1 MIMTRPQFIYL
12 LPIYLLFWIL
22 KFFLDKKE
30 KKQVFTGI
38 ISCAICIVV
47 LLIYCGMMKYQHGEF
62 SLSAVSYINDTVT
75 AVYSDLYKRA
85 DNQNMIAIVDEA
97 VKESND
103 GTTAFQALN
112 DLRAEYEIDEI
123 KEFASQSLK
132 KDSEYVDYLMNKT
145 IGLSNE
151 SIGASG
157 YIANKEGY
165 QDINYSILGNLVL
178 PINFAFVYIM
188 IIVAIVYLL
197 WKLIKFKK
205 IDWLVAFCTALIFAN
220 LFTLIVGA
228 PFEPQRLFLPSIVP
242 VLLLIGFVLSNVKS
256 NELENEERVIVK
268 NGEKQRK

>member
-22 KFFLDKKE
+22 KFFLKKKK
-30 KKQVFTGI
+30 KKQVITGI
-38 ISCAICIVV
+38 ISCVICVVV
-47 LLIYCGMMKYQHGEF
+47 LSIYCGMMKYQHGEF
-62 SLSAVSYINDTVT
+62 SITAVSYINDTVT
-75 AVYSDLYKRA
+75 AVYSELYKRA
-85 DNQNMIAIVDEA
+85 DNQDMIAIVDET
-97 VKESND
+97 VKEKND
-103 GTTAFQALN
+103 RTTAFQALYN
-112 DLRAEYEIDEI
+112 LEAKCEINEI
-123 KEFASQSLK
+123 KEFAKQSLK
-132 KDSEYVDYLMNKT
+132 KDSTYFYYIFGKT

-157 YIANKEGY
+157 YVPNEEGY

-228 PFEPQRLFLPSIVP
+228 PFEPQRLFLPSIVQ
-242 VLLLIGFVLSNVKS
+242 VLLLIGLVFSKIKINAF
-256 NELENEERVIVK
+256 ENDERLVVK
-268 NGEKQRK
+268 NG

>member
-1 MIMTRPQFIYL
+1 MTRPQFIYL
-12 LPIYLLFWIL
+12 LPIYLLFWVL
-22 KFFLDKKE
+22 KLFLDKKE
-30 KKQVFTGI
+30 KKEGIIGI
-38 ISCAICIVV
+38 ISCMICVV
-47 LLIYCGMMKYQHGEF
+47 MLLIYCAMMKYQHGEF
-62 SLSAVSYINDTVT
+62 SITAVSYINDTVT

-85 DNQNMIAIVDEA
+85 DNQDMIAIVDEA
-97 VKESND
+97 VKVSDD
-103 GTTAFQALN
+103 GTTAFQALY
-112 DLRAEYEIDEI
+112 DLEGKYEISEI
-123 KEFASQSLK
+123 KEFAKQSLK
-132 KDSEYVDYLMNKT
+132 KDSAYFDYIIEKT

-165 QDINYSILGNLVL
+165 QDINYSTLGNLVL

-228 PFEPQRLFLPSIVP
+228 PFEPQRLFLPSIVLI
-242 VLLLIGFVLSNVKS
+242 LLLIGFALSNIKINIV
-256 NELENEERVIVK
+256 ENDERLVVK

>member
-12 LPIYLLFWIL
+12 LPIYLLSWIL

-38 ISCAICIVV
+38 ISCTICIVV

-75 AVYSDLYKRA
+75 AVYSELYKRA
-85 DNQNMIAIVDEA
+85 DNQDMIAIVDEA

-103 GTTAFQALN
+103 GTTAFQALD

-123 KEFASQSLK
+123 KEFANQSLK

-157 YIANKEGY
+157 YITNKEGY

-242 VLLLIGFVLSNVKS
+242 VLLLIGLILSNVKS

>member
-38 ISCAICIVV
+38 ISCVICIVM

-75 AVYSDLYKRA
+75 AVYSELYKRA
-85 DNQNMIAIVDEA
+85 DNQDMIAIVDVA

-103 GTTAFQALN
+103 GTTAFQALD

-123 KEFASQSLK
+123 KEFANQSLK

-157 YIANKEGY
+157 YITNKEGY

-205 IDWLVAFCTALIFAN
+205 IDWIVAFCTALIFAN

-242 VLLLIGFVLSNVKS
+242 VLLLIGLILSNVKS

>member
-178 PINFAFVYIM
+178 PINFAFIYIM

-242 VLLLIGFVLSNVKS
+242 VLLLIGLVLSNVKS